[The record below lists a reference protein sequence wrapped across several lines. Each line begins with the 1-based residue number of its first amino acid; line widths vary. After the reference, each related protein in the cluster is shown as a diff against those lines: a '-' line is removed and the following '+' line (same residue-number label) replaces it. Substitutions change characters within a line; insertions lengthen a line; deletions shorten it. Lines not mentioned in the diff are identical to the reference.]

1 MSSLQTDSLKRKTLA
16 TIIIADVYIV
26 LFMCLVWDVFP
37 CSTSL
42 NPDDNSIS

>member
-26 LFMCLVWDVFP
+26 LFLVWDVFP